1 MKEVFAFESSKSSRA
16 VAAGGS
22 APGFLDSASRGGGHA
37 RRLGHKIAATSK
49 ELLVSAMTKIG
60 EGSSRLWRT
69 GLPPLPPGLHERP
82 EGVVEVALP
91 SSETERLERLR
102 DLGRTMQGGSI
113 LVLGRRRLYPV
124 RPQHQSIGQV
134 STASCEAALDALAES
149 ICQELLDE
157 GYGLNEK
164 GVAYALL
171 HRRGTLGVPSDFDET
186 PDPEYLK
193 RHKIDEKALRSLAA
207 ECAVNIS
214 VSPGMQLVAECGLD
228 PVLYQPTF
236 VVCIGG
242 GQLRVLTF
250 AFVGGP
256 VSGDRPDRKRTP
268 FAIRLATDDL
278 VALSRVEASD
288 KVSKLRYAAH
298 AVDPAV
304 QTSLDMIVILEE
316 ELFHANE
323 AGDWQKLAAVGTA
336 EPTIETEMEA
346 SVSEKGVVAESN
358 DAQKAA
364 DKRLRMESES
374 WVVHTDLGEGYAGP
388 LAHAPAASA
397 QHPGLPSPPSSRRFS
412 WLLRRL
418 GAKED
423 HVDSVGGPFESVP
436 GTGGL

>member
-1 MKEVFAFESSKSSRA
+1 MVTESFGMKEVFAFESSKSSRA

-82 EGVVEVALP
+82 EGVVGVVEKACPLHGLPFHLMIIAGLQAPVCVPRLLCCFAIWFQLLTCPEVEVALP

-323 AGDWQKLAAVGTA
+323 DSK
-336 EPTIETEMEA
+336 
-346 SVSEKGVVAESN
+346 
-358 DAQKAA
+358 
-364 DKRLRMESES
+364 
-374 WVVHTDLGEGYAGP
+374 DLVT
-388 LAHAPAASA
+388 
-397 QHPGLPSPPSSRRFS
+397 
-412 WLLRRL
+412 
-418 GAKED
+418 KEY
-423 HVDSVGGPFESVP
+423 
-436 GTGGL
+436 